1 MVMEMVMALNMEMAM
16 EMAMELVEIID
27 GTVKVR
33 LMGACSDCSMSMMT
47 LKAGLEEAVKKVDEV
62 SYHLYNVE
70 LLNRYKSKEK
80 SKLEIK
86 DLLEQILI
94 NETILNEDIKQKIQ
108 QQINN
113 Y

>member
-1 MVMEMVMALNMEMAM
+1 MAR
-16 EMAMELVEIID
+16 
-27 GTVKVR
+27 VKLYLSIYVF
-33 LMGACSDCSMSMMT
+33 LYKVSLF
-47 LKAGLEEAVKKVDEV
+47 LKLKKVDEV

-94 NETILNEDIKQKIQ
+94 NETILNEDIKQRIQ

>member
-1 MVMEMVMALNMEMAM
+1 MTEQEIRKYGEIQYIKGRLDELNKALPTITN
-16 EMAMELVEIID
+16 
-27 GTVKVR
+27 
-33 LMGACSDCSMSMMT
+33 
-47 LKAGLEEAVKKVDEV
+47 LERKRKLDQRIEKYFFKLKKVDEV

-70 LLNRYKSKEK
+70 LLNRYNSKEK

-94 NETILNEDIKQKIQ
+94 NETILNEDIKERIQ

>member
-1 MVMEMVMALNMEMAM
+1 MLTIFKKNF
-16 EMAMELVEIID
+16 
-27 GTVKVR
+27 
-33 LMGACSDCSMSMMT
+33 
-47 LKAGLEEAVKKVDEV
+47 LKLKKVDEV

-94 NETILNEDIKQKIQ
+94 NKTKKTTKKKKQTQLKLIFFFFFLKKK
-108 QQINN
+108 NVFN
-113 Y
+113 